1 MVTRAETSDPEPE
14 TGAPVSLVPHFNL
27 WLESD
32 GQVVL
37 SRWRVRLLEAI
48 DESGSISAA
57 ANSMGVSYRRAW
69 DKLDE
74 MEKGL
79 GVHLVDR
86 QVGGTGGGGA
96 TLTEAGRD
104 YVARF
109 KRFAQGV
116 DDVIAHHFE
125 RAFG

>member
-1 MVTRAETSDPEPE
+1 MYDFEP
-14 TGAPVSLVPHFNL
+14 HYNL

-37 SRWRVRLLEAI
+37 SRWRIRLLEAI

-57 ANSMGVSYRRAW
+57 ANSMDVSYRRAW

-79 GVHLVDR
+79 GVRLVDR
-86 QVGGTGGGGA
+86 QVGGAGGGGA
-96 TLTEAGRD
+96 KLTKAGHD
-104 YVARF
+104 YIDRF

-116 DDVIAHHFE
+116 DDVIARHFE
-125 RAFG
+125 QAFG

>member
-1 MVTRAETSDPEPE
+1 MDTSS
-14 TGAPVSLVPHFNL
+14 ASLVPQFNL

-48 DESGSISAA
+48 GESGSISAA
-57 ANSMGVSYRRAW
+57 AISMGVPYRRAW

-79 GVHLVDR
+79 GVRLVDR
-86 QVGGTGGGGA
+86 QVGGAGGGGA
-96 TLTEAGRD
+96 KLTEAGRD
-104 YVARF
+104 YIDRF

-125 RAFG
+125 QAFG